1 VTRRVAGSAW
11 RVGAWVV
18 AVVVVVVAATVGFGT
33 GSPDTP
39 LPPLGSAG
47 IGTADPVDGEGAA
60 PVPGAVTV
68 HVSGA
73 VAAPGLVTLR
83 GEARVADAVAAA
95 GGATRN
101 ADLAAINLAA
111 PIHDADHV
119 HVPTLGDSGNP
130 EGGPAGGGDGSGATS
145 GGIDLNGATVAE
157 LEELPGVGPVLAE
170 RIAAYRDEHGPFA
183 AVEDLLDVPG
193 IGEGKLAMLRDSVAA
208 P

>member
-1 VTRRVAGSAW
+1 MTRRVAGSAW

-39 LPPLGSAG
+39 LPPLGSAA
-47 IGTADPVDGEGAA
+47 IGTADPVDGDGAA
-60 PVPGAVTV
+60 PVPGPVTV

-73 VAAPGLVTLR
+73 VAAPGLVTIR

-119 HVPTLGDSGNP
+119 HVPTLGDTGNP

-145 GGIDLNGATVAE
+145 GGIDLNAATVAE

-193 IGEGKLAMLRDSVAA
+193 IGEGKLALLRDSVAA